1 MVCDYYLYVH
11 LSFAVLSLILISQ
24 GFAFTHPSEVFALKD
39 LYRTLNYPLVLQ
51 GWNGSDPCEESW
63 AGVTCSGSSVIHL
76 KIQGLNLTGYL
87 GSKLYSL
94 NNLTELDVSS
104 NMIVGEMPF
113 GLPPNAAH
121 MNLSHNF
128 LSGPI
133 GDVFNGLDNLK
144 ELDLSYNNFSG
155 DLPRSFGSLSNLSI
169 LFLQNNRFTG
179 SVAYLG
185 ELPLT
190 DLNIQDNVFSG
201 ILPHRFQFIPNLR
214 IGGNKFHEVDN
225 SPSWT
230 FPLQIVPVEH
240 NISHPPT
247 TQASAIKNYP
257 PPKVSEHKKKR
268 MSPGRIAFMVGG
280 GTLIATGVA
289 LLVAIHLNKLRA
301 QNLNMKRL
309 ESSHS
314 SMNSRPTSATIEVS
328 PTVLDESPP
337 VPPVNSATVSL
348 LGPMQLASM
357 HFNNTEEP
365 LRRSFSKRGRS
376 TGRMKVYTVVELQ
389 LATNRFNEGNLLGEG
404 SLGPVYRAEFPDGKI
419 LAVKNI
425 NMECLSFREEEKF
438 LDVICTASRLKH
450 PNIVALNGYCLER
463 GKHLLVYDYIRNL
476 TLKDALHSGAYKPLS
491 WVLRLRI
498 ALGVAQAL
506 DYLHS
511 TLSPPVAHGNFK
523 AANILL
529 DENLMPHVCDCGLAI
544 LSPPRSKLL
553 TIPATE
559 NTIGD
564 RGYTEP
570 EHGRPGTGSRK
581 RDVFAFGVLLL
592 ELLTGRT
599 PFDGSR
605 PREEQYLAKWAS
617 SRLHDSASLEQMV
630 DPSFKSAFSSKLLSP
645 YANIIGRCI
654 QPLRQVRPPMSE
666 VVDFL
671 ASFSQKFNIANRGEA
686 NCTVVDPFE
695 RSFRSTNTRFIGSP
709 VMSHVSN

>member
-1 MVCDYYLYVH
+1 MLDGDR
-11 LSFAVLSLILISQ
+11 LSQSMSP
-24 GFAFTHPSEVFALKD
+24 T
-39 LYRTLNYPLVLQ
+39 
-51 GWNGSDPCEESW
+51 
-63 AGVTCSGSSVIHL
+63 
-76 KIQGLNLTGYL
+76 
-87 GSKLYSL
+87 
-94 NNLTELDVSS
+94 
-104 NMIVGEMPF
+104 
-113 GLPPNAAH
+113 

-155 DLPRSFGSLSNLSI
+155 DLPRSFGSLSNLSR
-169 LFLQNNRFTG
+169 L
-179 SVAYLG
+179 
-185 ELPLT
+185 
-190 DLNIQDNVFSG
+190 
-201 ILPHRFQFIPNLR
+201 

-230 FPLQIVPVEH
+230 FPLEIVPVEH
-240 NISHPPT
+240 NISHPPI

-257 PPKVSEHKKKR
+257 PPKVSEHKKKC

-314 SMNSRPTSATIEVS
+314 SLNSRPTSATIEVS
-328 PTVLDESPP
+328 PTALDESPP
-337 VPPVNSATVSL
+337 VLPVNSATVSL

-357 HFNNTEEP
+357 HFNNAEEP

-389 LATNRFNEGNLLGEG
+389 LATNRFDKGNLLGEG

-425 NMECLSFREEEKF
+425 NMERLSFREEEKF

-491 WVLRLRI
+491 WLLRLRI

-511 TLSPPVAHGNFK
+511 TLSPPIAHGNFK

-544 LSPPRSKLL
+544 LSPARSKLL
-553 TIPATE
+553 TNPVSSSKNQLHAEIKATE
-559 NTIGD
+559 NTIGEK
-564 RGYTEP
+564 GYIEP

-630 DPSFKSAFSSKLLSP
+630 DPSIKSAFSSKPLSP
-645 YANIIGRCI
+645 YANIIARCI
-654 QPLRQVRPPMSE
+654 QPLRQLRPPMSE

-671 ASFSQKFNIANRGEA
+671 ASFSQKFSIANRGEA
-686 NCTVVDPFE
+686 DCTVVDTIE

>member
-1 MVCDYYLYVH
+1 M
-11 LSFAVLSLILISQ
+11 
-24 GFAFTHPSEVFALKD
+24 LKD
-39 LYRTLNYPLVLQ
+39 KLKRSIVRVKINTVMTEI
-51 GWNGSDPCEESW
+51 W
-63 AGVTCSGSSVIHL
+63 SGSAV
-76 KIQGLNLTGYL
+76 
-87 GSKLYSL
+87 
-94 NNLTELDVSS
+94 
-104 NMIVGEMPF
+104 
-113 GLPPNAAH
+113 
-121 MNLSHNF
+121 
-128 LSGPI
+128 
-133 GDVFNGLDNLK
+133 
-144 ELDLSYNNFSG
+144 LDLSYNNFSG

-553 TIPATE
+553 TIPVSSSKNQLHAEIKVTSKATE

-599 PFDGSR
+599 PFDGKGKLRSHYACKMALKFFLSRPSPPKLNSQMNPYNFFQHSSR